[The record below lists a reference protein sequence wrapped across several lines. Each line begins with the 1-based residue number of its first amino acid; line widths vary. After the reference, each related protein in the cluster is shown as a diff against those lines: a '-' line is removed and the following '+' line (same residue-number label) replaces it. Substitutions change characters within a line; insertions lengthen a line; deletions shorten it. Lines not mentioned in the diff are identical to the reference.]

1 MSKQRKRKIDIAW
14 QKICERTKILQ
25 QIDSEGFFRIS
36 AKDVD
41 RHSDREQARLLAKMD
56 SNDDRPSIFREHNL
70 NILPLNRGEYVV
82 FRDRKNV
89 SYASLPVTD
98 LKPMPYPARFPI
110 DSLDTL
116 AKGISK
122 TESDAIDTIFLSS
135 LLESFAK
142 TTNLKLT
149 KRGRFGSS
157 EFSLNLPECSDSLTV
172 KGSQLEVDAIYESN
186 DAVVLIESK
195 AGFPEDFT
203 IRQLYYPY
211 LWLKARTHK
220 RIVPI
225 FLGFANDEY
234 QLTEFALGEK
244 FGDFSIVQNKR
255 FVLDQYVLARADI
268 EILLRNSPSSSENLS
283 VPFPQ
288 ANSLDRVVEIV
299 DLASRGFNDKA
310 ELAEIFGFD
319 PRQSYYYTRAA
330 KYLELLNANG
340 HPTELGKS
348 LLSQPHRL
356 NRTELILKSLLR
368 TSVFRQVLLVLKQ
381 RNYEVDA
388 LQIKEIATVI
398 LAARPELVARTSE
411 RRASTV
417 KTWLRWLVANC
428 DFKPTL

>member
-14 QKICERTKILQ
+14 QKICERTELLQ
-25 QIDSEGFFRIS
+25 RINSEGYFPIS

-56 SNDDRPSIFREHNL
+56 SDDDRPAIFREHSL
-70 NILPLNRGEYVV
+70 NMLPLNRGEYVV
-82 FRDRKNV
+82 YRDRQNV

-98 LKPMPYPARFPI
+98 LRPTAYPARFPI
-110 DSLDTL
+110 ERLDTL

-135 LLESFAK
+135 LLENFAK

-157 EFSLNLPECSDSLTV
+157 EFSLSLPECSNCLTV
-172 KGSQLEVDAIYESN
+172 KGSQLEVDAIYESD

-211 LWLKARTHK
+211 LWLKERTVK

-244 FGDFSIVQNKR
+244 FGDYKIVQNER
-255 FVLDQYVLARADI
+255 FVLDRYVLARADI
-268 EILLRNSPSSSENLS
+268 DILLRNSPSSSENLS

-310 ELAEIFGFD
+310 ELADIFGFD
-319 PRQSYYYTRAA
+319 PRQSHYYTSAA
-330 KYLELLNANG
+330 KYLELLNIEG

-356 NRTELILKSLLR
+356 NRTELLLKSLLR
-368 TSVFRQVLLVLKQ
+368 TSVFRQILVSLKQ
-381 RNYEVDA
+381 RNYDVDA
-388 LQIKEIATVI
+388 LQTDEIGDI
-398 LAARPELVARTSE
+398 ISDARPELVARTRE

-417 KTWLRWLVANC
+417 RAWLRWLVANC
-428 DFKPTL
+428 DFKPVL